1 MLTLEGSWIWL
12 DTDIYVILKKA
23 EVKQKQ
29 KTKTEKKIL
38 LWKFLSESESNRKG
52 LLIGTFFI

>member
-1 MLTLEGSWIWL
+1 MVTLEGSSKWL
-12 DTDIYVILKKA
+12 DKEINVILKKA

-29 KTKTEKKIL
+29 NTKTEKKIL

-52 LLIGTFFI
+52 LL